1 MSSNMDDNEE
11 RSHRHMVELAL
22 MVARPGV
29 RLGAHPA
36 LVLARE
42 VRALRA
48 DVERLRVQLGL
59 ARANSERL
67 QAELEVARQQ
77 RALARRHA

>member
-1 MSSNMDDNEE
+1 MTAMDHETRPTHHE
-11 RSHRHMVELAL
+11 VELAL

-29 RLGAHPA
+29 RLGAKPA

-48 DVERLRVQLGL
+48 EV
-59 ARANSERL
+59 RAL
-67 QAELEVARQQ
+67 QAELN
-77 RALARRHA
+77 RAGAP